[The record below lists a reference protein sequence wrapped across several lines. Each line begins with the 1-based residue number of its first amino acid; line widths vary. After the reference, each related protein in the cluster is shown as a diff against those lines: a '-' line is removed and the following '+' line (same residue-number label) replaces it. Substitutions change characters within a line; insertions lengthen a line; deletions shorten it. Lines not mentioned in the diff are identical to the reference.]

1 MAPSHEFCFND
12 LEPAAYHV
20 KPLGN
25 VVDKKNTLKLFL
37 WVPIYVS
44 VRIQDHLESL
54 LKGPAVQLT
63 VLLRTKKF
71 TKPNP

>member
-1 MAPSHEFCFND
+1 MAPSHELCFNV

-25 VVDKKNTLKLFL
+25 LVKKNTLKSFL

-54 LKGPAVQLT
+54 LKGPAVQST
-63 VLLRTKKF
+63 VLLRTKEF